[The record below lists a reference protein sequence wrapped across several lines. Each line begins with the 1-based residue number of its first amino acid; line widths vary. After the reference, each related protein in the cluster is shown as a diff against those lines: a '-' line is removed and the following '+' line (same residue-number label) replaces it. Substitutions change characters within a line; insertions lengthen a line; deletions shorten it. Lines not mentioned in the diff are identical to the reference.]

1 MKPFALAVAIIT
13 ATVLLSGCAQSVAL
27 QPATDATNVGCAS
40 IVVRLPDSVS
50 GRLVDQLKRE
60 TNAQGTG
67 AYGTPDSVLV
77 RCGVE
82 PPAPTAAL
90 PCVLVGDVYWLRDAT
105 DEPTY
110 IFTTYGREPATEVVI
125 DSTYATPG
133 VVLYDLEG
141 AVAQSTVVGGC
152 TEIEDSLGTTSTAE
166 PTATPSSDPTPTVAP

>member
-1 MKPFALAVAIIT
+1 MKPFALAVAVIS
-13 ATVLLSGCAQSVAL
+13 ATVLLSGCAPIVAL
-27 QPATDATNVGCAS
+27 QPAADAENVGCAS
-40 IVVRLPDSVS
+40 VVVHLPESVA
-50 GRLVDQLKRE
+50 GRDVDQLQRE

-67 AYGTPDSVLV
+67 AYGTPDSVFV

-82 PPAPTAAL
+82 PPAPTADL

-105 DEPTY
+105 NEPTY

-152 TEIEDSLGTTSTAE
+152 TEIEDSLGTTPTTE
-166 PTATPSSDPTPTVAP
+166 PTETPTSSPTPTVAP